1 MNSSTQE
8 ACAALVAQGQKIKAI
23 KRWRTDTDC
32 TLKEA
37 KGIIEH
43 FEETG
48 IWITP
53 TDLPPEV
60 TASTELM
67 ETESTQPTMSTIEL
81 QNECA
86 TLVHNGEKISAIK
99 LWRQQT
105 NCSLKE
111 AKVIIE
117 HFQET
122 SSWSPEIT
130 PQESPSRSEQR
141 KSKKSSN
148 LVWWLLAAGIVVYQ
162 LLSGVVWINL

>member
-67 ETESTQPTMSTIEL
+67 ETESTQPTMTTIEL
-81 QNECA
+81 QP
-86 TLVHNGEKISAIK
+86 SAQPLYTRK
-99 LWRQQT
+99 NFGHQVWRQQT
-105 NCSLKE
+105 IVLSKRPKSSLNIFRDKF
-111 AKVIIE
+111 VVSCD
-117 HFQET
+117 HT
-122 SSWSPEIT
+122 T
-130 PQESPSRSEQR
+130 ESLPRSEQR
-141 KSKKSSN
+141 KSKN
-148 LVWWLLAAGIVVYQ
+148 HLI
-162 LLSGVVWINL
+162 